1 MANKNMK
8 RHSTLLII
16 REMQIKTEMR
26 YHFTVIRMP
35 ITRETTNN
43 KSWRKCGEKVTL
55 LQFWQEYKLVQP
67 IWSTVCR
74 FLKKLEIKLPYD
86 PAILLLSTYPEKT
99 TSQKDTCT
107 PIFIV
112 VLFTTARNKPSCPP
126 TDEWLKT
133 LWYVYTIEYCSAIKR
148 YKFESVLVKWMN
160 LEPACY
166 TELSK
171 SEI

>member
-1 MANKNMK
+1 MTQQ
-8 RHSTLLII
+8 S
-16 REMQIKTEMR
+16 
-26 YHFTVIRMP
+26 HFQAYALRRP
-35 ITRETTNN
+35 
-43 KSWRKCGEKVTL
+43 K
-55 LQFWQEYKLVQP
+55 
-67 IWSTVCR
+67 
-74 FLKKLEIKLPYD
+74 LKK
-86 PAILLLSTYPEKT
+86 TY
-99 TSQKDTCT
+99 T
-107 PIFIV
+107 PMFIV
-112 VLFTTARNKPSCPP
+112 ALFITARTWNKPSCPP